1 MQEIATVLKDAASL
15 HGHVPGHLL
24 HPRLIRVDGDPGDVN
39 LAAFEMDEKQ
49 HVVGYQ
55 SSQRED
61 LRREKVPPVPSMIPG
76 EKCRRSSRTSAL
88 MIPGRS
94 PLAPFAMSE
103 LLIASDVISGA
114 ATALPTSSRLSRWR

>member
-55 SSQRED
+55 SSQRENLRGEKVGPRQHRQVSPNEFRPGGRVLA
-61 LRREKVPPVPSMIPG
+61 LRRGCKPW
-76 EKCRRSSRTSAL
+76 RRK
-88 MIPGRS
+88 
-94 PLAPFAMSE
+94 
-103 LLIASDVISGA
+103 
-114 ATALPTSSRLSRWR
+114 